1 MENKYKAFI
10 AEVSEGKELS
20 FRERVRLIKLAGE
33 KKIDKELALAENK
46 TLTIKPD
53 YYAILEVHNP
63 SAENE
68 DYSVLCFVCG
78 DDIYTTSSETLK
90 DSYLQLLTLAKDSNE
105 SVDFPIVIYGVPS
118 KNYSGREF
126 FTCTIA

>member
-1 MENKYKAFI
+1 MENKYKVVI
-10 AEVSEGKELS
+10 AEVTEGKELN
-20 FRERVRLIKLAGE
+20 FRERARLVKLAGE
-33 KKIDKELALAENK
+33 KKIDPELAFSEDK
-46 TLTIKPD
+46 KLTIKPD

-68 DYSVLCFVCG
+68 DYSILCFVCG
-78 DDIYTTSSETLK
+78 DELYTSSSETLK
-90 DSYLQLLTLAKDSNE
+90 DSYLELLELAKESNE
-105 SVDFPIVIYGVPS
+105 SLDFPIEIYGVPS

>member
-1 MENKYKAFI
+1 MENKYKVVI
-10 AEVSEGKELS
+10 AEVTEGKELN
-20 FRERVRLIKLAGE
+20 FRERARLVKLAGE
-33 KKIDKELALAENK
+33 KKIDKELALSEDK
-46 TLTIKPD
+46 KLTIKPD

-68 DYSVLCFVCG
+68 DYTILCFVCG
-78 DDIYTTSSETLK
+78 EELYTSSSETLK
-90 DSYLQLLTLAKDSNE
+90 DSYLELLELAKESNE
-105 SVDFPIVIYGVPS
+105 SLDFPIEIYGLPS

>member
-1 MENKYKAFI
+1 MENKYKAII

-20 FRERVRLIKLAGE
+20 LRERVRLIKLAGE
-33 KKIDKELALAENK
+33 KKIEKELAFAENK
-46 TLTIKPD
+46 RFIIKPD

-78 DDIYTTSSETLK
+78 DDIYTSSSETLK

-105 SVDFPIVIYGVPS
+105 SVDFPIEIYGVPS

>member
-1 MENKYKAFI
+1 MENRYKAFI

-33 KKIDKELALAENK
+33 KKIDKELALAGNK

>member
-1 MENKYKAFI
+1 MENKYKVVI
-10 AEVSEGKELS
+10 AEVTDGKELN
-20 FRERVRLIKLAGE
+20 FRERARLVKLAGE
-33 KKIDKELALAENK
+33 KKIDKELSFSENK
-46 TLTIKPD
+46 KLTIKPD

-68 DYSVLCFVCG
+68 DYTILCFVCG
-78 DDIYTTSSETLK
+78 EELYTSSSETLK
-90 DSYLQLLTLAKDSNE
+90 DSYLELLELAKESNE
-105 SVDFPIVIYGVPS
+105 SLDFPIEIYGVPS

>member
-1 MENKYKAFI
+1 MENKYKAII

-20 FRERVRLIKLAGE
+20 LRERVRLIKLAGE
-33 KKIDKELALAENK
+33 KKIDKELSFAENK
-46 TLTIKPD
+46 RLIIKPD

-78 DDIYTTSSETLK
+78 DDIYTSSSETLK
-90 DSYLQLLTLAKDSNE
+90 DSYLQL
-105 SVDFPIVIYGVPS
+105 SVVQF
-118 KNYSGREF
+118 
-126 FTCTIA
+126 

>member
-1 MENKYKAFI
+1 MENKYKVVI
-10 AEVSEGKELS
+10 AEVTDGKELN
-20 FRERVRLIKLAGE
+20 FRERARLVKLAGE
-33 KKIDKELALAENK
+33 KKIDKELSFSENK
-46 TLTIKPD
+46 KLTIKPD

-68 DYSVLCFVCG
+68 DYSILCFVCG
-78 DDIYTTSSETLK
+78 DELYTSSSETLK
-90 DSYLQLLTLAKDSNE
+90 DSYLELLELAKESNE
-105 SVDFPIVIYGVPS
+105 SLDFPIEIYGVPS

>member
-1 MENKYKAFI
+1 MENKYKVVI
-10 AEVSEGKELS
+10 AEVTEGKELN
-20 FRERVRLIKLAGE
+20 FRERARLVKLAGE
-33 KKIDKELALAENK
+33 KKIDKELAFSEDK
-46 TLTIKPD
+46 KITIKPD

-68 DYSVLCFVCG
+68 DYTILCFVCG
-78 DDIYTTSSETLK
+78 DELYTSSSETLK
-90 DSYLQLLTLAKDSNE
+90 DSYLELLELAKESNE
-105 SVDFPIVIYGVPS
+105 SLDFPIEIYGVPS